1 LNTREDGIMSRWAR
15 RKQDVREEELREKR
29 LREAPVAPETEA
41 ETLITEAEQQ
51 PAGPPTR
58 DVPPDEET
66 RQQWIEELEAIDLE
80 ALTYDNDFTIFM
92 KSWVPGAL
100 RQRALRKLWT
110 TNPAL
115 AVLDGL
121 NDYDLDYTDKAMQA
135 GTVISSYMP
144 GKGYASL
151 DEVVEKVAE
160 IVADED
166 GASEDEVPDLN
177 EENKDIAEADP
188 DAANEPAATGSEGE
202 VQSSLDADIEK
213 A

>member
-1 LNTREDGIMSRWAR
+1 LNSGEEGILSRWAK
-15 RKQDVREEELREKR
+15 RKQSVHEEELREKPVTAE
-29 LREAPVAPETEA
+29 LKVEAD
-41 ETLITEAEQQ
+41 
-51 PAGPPTR
+51 PAIADSEPPTDAAQLR
-58 DVPPDEET
+58 DEPPDEKT
-66 RQQWIEELEAIDLE
+66 RQQWIEELEAIDLD

-144 GKGYASL
+144 GKGYASIE
-151 DEVVEKVAE
+151 EVVDKVAK
-160 IVADED
+160 VVGDED
-166 GASEDEVPDLN
+166 GAGEEDMPEFGDEAGDTASIEIEAVDKTTEYGVEV
-177 EENKDIAEADP
+177 ES
-188 DAANEPAATGSEGE
+188 DAVRVED
-202 VQSSLDADIEK
+202 VEK
-213 A
+213 T